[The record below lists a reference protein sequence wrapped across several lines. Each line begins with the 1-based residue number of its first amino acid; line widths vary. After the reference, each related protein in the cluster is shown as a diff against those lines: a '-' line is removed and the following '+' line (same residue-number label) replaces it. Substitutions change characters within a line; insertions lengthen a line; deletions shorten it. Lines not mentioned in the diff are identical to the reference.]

1 MKKTI
6 NLAAALGA
14 ITLLAGC
21 TENIP
26 SGIEKEYSEALLTV
40 SLSPSSTKFSADEES
55 AISGIQIFVFD
66 SKGDFETKKS
76 GDSPVLELS
85 CTQGRKTIWALAA
98 APSLNPATER
108 ELLETVTRLEDNAPG
123 AFVMSGSRSLEVSG
137 STSVEIT
144 IKRYVARVSLGRITN
159 SLSGVYA
166 SREFVVRGVYL
177 TNVAGN
183 TTYGLSAPTLW
194 YNKMGKDSN
203 PAETLISCSGVSD
216 GEYTFYPYPNPSE
229 SDASGGTW
237 SSRHTK
243 LVVEASIGGAICY
256 YPIVLPVLQRNK
268 TYTITELT
276 VTMPGSD
283 NPDIPI
289 DKGSLN
295 FNILVEDWE
304 TGQAPHSEII

>member
-1 MKKTI
+1 
-6 NLAAALGA
+6 
-14 ITLLAGC
+14 
-21 TENIP
+21 
-26 SGIEKEYSEALLTV
+26 
-40 SLSPSSTKFSADEES
+40 
-55 AISGIQIFVFD
+55 
-66 SKGDFETKKS
+66 
-76 GDSPVLELS
+76 
-85 CTQGRKTIWALAA
+85 
-98 APSLNPATER
+98 
-108 ELLETVTRLEDNAPG
+108 
-123 AFVMSGSRSLEVSG
+123 MSGSRSLEVSG

-194 YNKMGKDSN
+194 YNKMGEDSN

-229 SDASGGTW
+229 SDASGGNW